1 LDIPSPD
8 PTLNQQNS
16 SAQLSDRATM
26 DLWHIKGNSVLSQ
39 LRFAWRTRRVWWFT
53 ATARTKARFVR
64 TKLGSFWLGLT
75 NLLSVAALASVYG
88 TVFKVQDFNHYAV
101 YLGVGL
107 VLWNSL
113 AGAIGTAP
121 ILFEQSRDSI
131 NNINLPP
138 LFYALE
144 EWAFQLQTLGQS
156 LLMVLLGLSFF
167 QSSLLPNL
175 LVYGLP
181 GMMNFIIFMFWLPLV
196 VCLLGARFKDLYQ
209 LVPVILQLVFLLSP
223 ILYMK
228 ENLGRYGW
236 IAKFNPLYQA
246 FSPLRDSLIHAN
258 FSWQANL
265 SLLLFNVIGMVL
277 SLRLLQRER
286 RVLPFLV

>member
-1 LDIPSPD
+1 
-8 PTLNQQNS
+8 
-16 SAQLSDRATM
+16 M
-26 DLWHIKGNSVLSQ
+26 DLWQLKGHSALSQ

-64 TKLGSFWLGLT
+64 TKLGSLWLGLT

-88 TVFKVQDFNHYAV
+88 TVFKVQDFRHYAV

-121 ILFEQSRDSI
+121 RLFEQSRDSI

-156 LLMVLLGLSFF
+156 LLMVLIGLSYF
-167 QSSLLPNL
+167 QSSLFPNL
-175 LVYGLP
+175 LIYGLP
-181 GMMNFIIFMFWLPLV
+181 GTLNFILFMFWLPLV

-209 LVPVILQLVFLLSP
+209 LVPVVLQLVFLLSP

-228 ENLGRYGW
+228 ESLGRFGW
-236 IAKFNPLYQA
+236 IAHFNPLYQA
-246 FSPLRDSLIHAN
+246 FSPLRESLIHATIN
-258 FSWQANL
+258 WQANL
-265 SLLLFNVIGMVL
+265 ILLIFNVIGTVI

>member
-1 LDIPSPD
+1 
-8 PTLNQQNS
+8 
-16 SAQLSDRATM
+16 M
-26 DLWHIKGNSVLSQ
+26 DLWQLKSNSTLSQ

-64 TKLGSFWLGLT
+64 TKLGSLWLGLT

-88 TVFKVQDFNHYAV
+88 TVFKVQDFRSYAV

-113 AGAIGTAP
+113 SGAIGTAP
-121 ILFEQSRDSI
+121 RLFEQSRDSI

-156 LLMVLLGLSFF
+156 LLMVLLGLSYF
-167 QSSLLPNL
+167 QPSLFVNL
-175 LVYGLP
+175 LIYGLP
-181 GMMNFIIFMFWLPLV
+181 GMVNFVIFMFWLPLI
-196 VCLLGARFKDLYQ
+196 VCLLGARFKDIYQ
-209 LVPVILQLVFLLSP
+209 LVPVVLQLIFLLSP

-228 ENLGRYGW
+228 ESLGHYGW
-236 IAKFNPLYQA
+236 IAHFNPLYQA
-246 FSPLRDSLIHAN
+246 FSPLRDSLIQATFN
-258 FSWQANL
+258 WPANL
-265 SLLLFNVIGMVL
+265 TLLVFNVIGTVI
-277 SLRLLQRER
+277 SLGLLQRER